1 MKCPGK
7 QEYKGLYTHLCTDLA
22 SGKTCID
29 AATLRGG
36 TLA

>member
-7 QEYKGLYTHLCTDLA
+7 QKYKGLYTHLCTDLA
-22 SGKTCID
+22 SGKACIGT
-29 AATLRGG
+29 ATPRGG